1 MSVWAVNLNTFRF
14 IIRSVNSTTI
24 IFDEIKITG
33 NFKLRSSAQYP
44 VIISTDTVSN
54 NQFKFTKRNFNKTCE
69 VSIKLNDAQKL
80 LNFGI
85 FGRDFSKDYVSDT
98 TNYDSNGL
106 TYNISDYISSDNV
119 VEFFD
124 YLWIK
129 LRIPFLIV
137 SIYVLEMM

>member
-1 MSVWAVNLNTFRF
+1 M
-14 IIRSVNSTTI
+14 
-24 IFDEIKITG
+24 
-33 NFKLRSSAQYP
+33 
-44 VIISTDTVSN
+44 IISTDTVSS
-54 NQFKFTKRNFNKTCE
+54 NQFKFTKRNFNKTSE

-98 TNYDSNGL
+98 KNYDSNGL